1 MFSQACVIL
10 FTGGDVCLSACWD
23 TTPPRSRHPW
33 EQTPPWSRHPLRA
46 DTPSRADTPPRADTP
61 LKSRHPPG
69 SRHPQEQTPPG
80 ADPLPLEETHPP
92 EHTPPQRADTPPPA
106 QRLGDKVNE
115 RAVRILLECN
125 LVKRIFSVT
134 FSYYLNGRIA
144 NVSDFTDVKVF
155 DKLLGK
161 ITEAKNIV
169 KSTKTP
175 SLPLWIGE
183 AADAYRGGTRNISDT
198 YVSGFL

>member
-1 MFSQACVIL
+1 M
-10 FTGGDVCLSACWD
+10 
-23 TTPPRSRHPW
+23 
-33 EQTPPWSRHPLRA
+33 
-46 DTPSRADTPPRADTP
+46 
-61 LKSRHPPG
+61 
-69 SRHPQEQTPPG
+69 
-80 ADPLPLEETHPP
+80 
-92 EHTPPQRADTPPPA
+92 
-106 QRLGDKVNE
+106 LGDTVNE
-115 RAVRILLECN
+115 RVVRILLECN

-183 AADAYRGGTRNISDT
+183 AADAYGGGTRNISDT